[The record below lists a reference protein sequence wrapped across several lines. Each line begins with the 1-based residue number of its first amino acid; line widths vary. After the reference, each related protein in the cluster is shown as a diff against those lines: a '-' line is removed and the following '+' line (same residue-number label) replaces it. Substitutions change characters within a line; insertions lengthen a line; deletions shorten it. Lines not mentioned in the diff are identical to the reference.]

1 MIQTTCSPSPQ
12 TISLLAEPHP
22 ASRMVLSKDPK
33 FLAEPT
39 IPISPEHYAA
49 VLEAFHSR
57 ISTHKTDIQ
66 DRYPRK
72 ETGLSEK
79 EFSHCDNPII
89 VTKEKIAPKI
99 KRMKG
104 NFRKAVDSGR
114 KSGGGRMFLGD
125 TTSAMKYGLA
135 PQLWKACL
143 EVLKQWPCLHEE

>member
-12 TISLLAEPHP
+12 TISLLAEPHS
-22 ASRMVLSKDPK
+22 ASRMVLSKNPK
-33 FLAEPT
+33 FLADD
-39 IPISPEHYAA
+39 SNFSRALCSSSGS
-49 VLEAFHSR
+49 VLFEN
-57 ISTHKTDIQ
+57 IYPQ

-72 ETGLSEK
+72 EIGLSEK